1 MTRQYVVPAPQPDPR
16 WTRSVFVAGWQPVT
30 GELAVTSPFSR
41 HQLATV
47 GECSTHEV
55 DQALGAS
62 LTAQRTWAAA
72 RQARIAVLSTAADN
86 LRADGDEL
94 VAWLVHE
101 TGSTVAKARLEVNLV
116 IAELQES
123 VELAKLS
130 LTQPQPG
137 SKRQSTVHREP
148 IGVVAVIAPFNFP
161 AHLAVRAIAPALA
174 LGNTVV
180 LKPHPCAAISGGLWL
195 AGMFEVSGLPTGVLS
210 VIPGD
215 AEISEALVADPRVG
229 QVTFTGSTAVGERIA
244 EIAARRLTPTLL
256 ELGGN
261 NALVVLPDAD
271 VELAASCG
279 GFGSFYHQGQIC
291 MSTGRHLVH
300 ESQVDAYVQE
310 LTGYANRLKI
320 GDPAD
325 PTNDLGPLI
334 NTKQLARVDDLVRR
348 SIAAGAELVRGGTTA
363 GLCYEPTVLIEPARR
378 SPAWQEEIFGPVAV
392 ISPFSDDQDVAAL
405 VNEQGPGLV
414 TSVLCADVTQGA
426 ELGAKIT
433 CGIVH
438 VNEPTVDYQVGAPF
452 GGWGASGNST
462 IGDQISNITNFT
474 KTKWLTV
481 RSTMVQ
487 R

>member
-1 MTRQYVVPAPQPDPR
+1 MTQQYVPAPQPDPR
-16 WTRSVFVAGWQPVT
+16 WTYSVFVAGWQPVT
-30 GELAVTSPFSR
+30 GELTVTSPFSG

-47 GECSTHEV
+47 GACSTHEV
-55 DQALGAS
+55 DQALATS
-62 LTAQRTWAAA
+62 LTAQRAWAAA
-72 RQARIAVLSTAADN
+72 KQTRIAVLSTAADN

-101 TGSTVAKARLEVNLV
+101 TGSPVAKARLEVDLV
-116 IAELQES
+116 IAELRES
-123 VELAKLS
+123 VELAKLN

-137 SKRQSTVHREP
+137 GRRQSAVHREP

-161 AHLAVRAIAPALA
+161 AHLAIRAIAPALA
-174 LGNTVV
+174 LGNAVV

-195 AGMFEVSGLPTGVLS
+195 ARMFEATGLPTGVLS
-210 VIPGD
+210 VLPGN
-215 AEISEALVADPRVG
+215 AEIGEALVTDPRVG
-229 QVTFTGSTAVGERIA
+229 QITFTGSNAVGQRIA
-244 EIAARRLTPTLL
+244 EIAARRLTPAIL

-271 VELAASCG
+271 IELAASCG

-291 MSTGRHLVH
+291 MSTGRHMVH
-300 ESQVDAYVQE
+300 ESQVDAYVQA
-310 LTGYANRLKI
+310 LTCYASRLQV

-334 NTKQLARVDDLVRR
+334 NARQLARVDDLVRR
-348 SIAAGAELVRGGTTA
+348 SIAVGAELVWGGTAT
-363 GLCYEPTVLIEPARR
+363 GLCYEPTVLIDSARR
-378 SPAWQEEIFGPVAV
+378 SPAWQEEVFGPVAV
-392 ISPFSDDQDVAAL
+392 IAPFSDDQDVAAL

-414 TSVLCADVTQGA
+414 TSVLCADVTQGTK
-426 ELGAKIT
+426 LGARLT

-462 IGDQISNITNFT
+462 IGDQISNVANFT
-474 KTKWLTV
+474 KTKWFTV
-481 RSTMVQ
+481 RSTMAQ